1 MRFKENDVKK
11 TVEMELVLVKS
22 EKEKMARAIHDYELK
37 IADLETFTVRLEK
50 RHAEDLERFKSE
62 YQRQFKD

>member
-37 IADLETFTVRLEK
+37 